1 MENRELVMEAVK
13 ARKQAYC
20 PYSGFAVGAALLCV
34 DDLPAA
40 ILKMRR
46 TRRQTVRSARRS
58 LRRSVKEKQNSGRSP
73 SSEVQKEK
81 NRKTSARPAVSAA
94 R

>member
-1 MENRELVMEAVK
+1 MENRELVMEALK

-20 PYSGFAVGAALLCV
+20 PYSGFAVGAALLCADGRV
-34 DDLPAA
+34 FTGCNIENAA
-40 ILKMRR
+40 YRFL
-46 TRRQTVRSARRS
+46 RQ
-58 LRRSVKEKQNSGRSP
+58 SVKEKQNSGRSP

-81 NRKTSARPAVSAA
+81 NRKISARPAASAA